1 MTEEVSINDIIDILE
16 GVDEVSLE
24 FRIGTLKS
32 MIERNERRIDTI
44 QTQNTGVR
52 SGSVSA
58 DIAHYMM
65 IVERDKAE
73 LAEVEEK
80 LKEVKRENK

>member
-1 MTEEVSINDIIDILE
+1 MTEEVSINEIIDLLE
-16 GVDEVSLE
+16 GVDEVSLQ
-24 FRIGTLKS
+24 FRISTLKS
-32 MIERNERRIDTI
+32 MIKRNEQRINTI

-73 LAEVEEK
+73 LAELEQK
-80 LKEVKRENK
+80 LKEVADG

>member
-1 MTEEVSINDIIDILE
+1 MTEEVSINEIIDLLE
-16 GVDEVSLE
+16 GVDEVSLQ
-24 FRIGTLKS
+24 FRISTLKS
-32 MIERNERRIDTI
+32 MIKRNEQRINTI

-73 LAEVEEK
+73 LAELEQK
-80 LKEVKRENK
+80 LKEVTDG

>member
-1 MTEEVSINDIIDILE
+1 MTNEPTINDVIDILE
-16 GVDEVSLE
+16 GVDEVSLQ
-24 FRIGTLKS
+24 FRISTLKRA
-32 MIERNERRIDTI
+32 IERNERRIDTI

-65 IVERDKAE
+65 LAERDKAE

-80 LKEVKRENK
+80 LKEVKLGNK

>member
-1 MTEEVSINDIIDILE
+1 MDKLTLEYEIGVLKQIITRQEQRIN
-16 GVDEVSLE
+16 
-24 FRIGTLKS
+24 
-32 MIERNERRIDTI
+32 TI

-73 LAEVEEK
+73 LAELEQK
-80 LKEVKRENK
+80 LKEVTDG